1 MENTKYY
8 QKGII
13 MTYEE
18 INEMIQE
25 VGLPFDYHHFSEGES
40 PNPPFLLFLSP
51 GENTFGADNLMYHSF
66 KMLDIELYN
75 ETAPGRLTDSLY
87 AGTALSLS

>member
-1 MENTKYY
+1 
-8 QKGII
+8 

-40 PNPPFLLFLSP
+40 PNPPFLLFLSR
-51 GENTFGADNLMYHSF
+51 EKIHSVQ
-66 KMLDIELYN
+66 II
-75 ETAPGRLTDSLY
+75 
-87 AGTALSLS
+87 